1 MDSLGPAVQNALVYV
16 QAQPLTS
23 LILTFLA
30 ICLTTRLVTGQSAT
44 SRSPS
49 SSKTARLP
57 PAAPY
62 WLPYFGHLPQ
72 LASNGDTFFTS
83 LRKAYPNGVFSLNLL
98 GKTHTVIFDPE
109 LTVALSDQPDHIMNG
124 DHISKHLL
132 HTNFAY
138 PRSKVDSDLYNRLML
153 DIHQV
158 FEKFASPDSLKQTL
172 EAMTVRLRHNIADFV
187 TFNTQEVDQV
197 HWERLADAY
206 FLEDAAGAQATE
218 AELFELVRN
227 FVAFTASASVF
238 GTDFIE
244 NFHEVWQPF
253 WRFSDGF
260 MALAADLPAVL
271 PVNRAI
277 GARRARGQVLRCLDE
292 FETALET
299 IREGVYPGPQW
310 ADIDNI
316 SPLIADRV
324 DQVFRKH
331 DLDLRKRA
339 SLDFSLLWGL
349 NAIANP
355 LIFWSI
361 WRVYSNIGLLRRIRE
376 EIAPHVVLEK
386 PAVGFG
392 GTYASTTRIEKMD
405 IDGLLEKCPLLKS
418 ACIET
423 MRLDSGSWKF
433 HLVQK
438 DTVIGSTEDAAE
450 KWFLPA
456 GTYVHAA
463 YGLHHTDPNAFP
475 EPEKY
480 DAERHL
486 DDVNAN
492 KAHAVDQSRVVP
504 LGKLFRY
511 QPITCGSL
519 TASQVKQ
526 QVFSNVEI

>member
-23 LILTFLA
+23 LILTLVA
-30 ICLTTRLVTGQSAT
+30 ICITTRLVTGQSAT
-44 SRSPS
+44 SCSPS
-49 SSKTARLP
+49 PSKNAKRP

-72 LASNGDTFFTS
+72 LASNGDTLFAS

-98 GKTHTVIFDPE
+98 GKTHSVIFDPE
-109 LTVALSDQPDHIMNG
+109 LTAALSDQPDHVMNSEYV
-124 DHISKHLL
+124 SKHLL

-138 PRSKVDSDLYNRLML
+138 PRSKVDSDLYNRLVP
-153 DIHQV
+153 DIYQV
-158 FEKFASPDSLKQTL
+158 FEKFTSPDSLKQTL
-172 EAMTVRLRHNIADFV
+172 EAMTHRLRHNIAEFV

-197 HWERLADAY
+197 QWERLADAY

-227 FVAFTASASVF
+227 FVAFTAGASVV

-244 NFHEVWQPF
+244 NFPQFWQPF

-277 GARRARGQVLRCLDE
+277 GARRARGQVLQCLDE

-310 ADIDNI
+310 ADIDNV
-316 SPLIADRV
+316 SPLISDRV
-324 DQVFRKH
+324 DKIFRKH
-331 DLDLRKRA
+331 GLDLRKRA

-349 NAIANP
+349 NATANP

-361 WRVYSNIGLLRRIRE
+361 WRIYSNPSLLRRIRE
-376 EIAPHVVLEK
+376 EIGPHVVLEK

-392 GTYASTTRIEKMD
+392 GTYASTTRIEKID
-405 IDGLLEKCPLLKS
+405 IDGLLERCPLLKS

-423 MRLDSGSWKF
+423 MRLDSGSWRF
-433 HLVQK
+433 NLVQK
-438 DTVIGSTEDAAE
+438 DTVIGSTEDAVE

-463 YGLHHTDPNAFP
+463 YGLHHMDPNAFP
-475 EPEKY
+475 DPQKY
-480 DAERHL
+480 DAERYL
-486 DDVNAN
+486 GGVNADE
-492 KAHAVDQSRVVP
+492 AHALDLSRIVP
-504 LGKLFRY
+504 LG
-511 QPITCGSL
+511 
-519 TASQVKQ
+519 
-526 QVFSNVEI
+526 